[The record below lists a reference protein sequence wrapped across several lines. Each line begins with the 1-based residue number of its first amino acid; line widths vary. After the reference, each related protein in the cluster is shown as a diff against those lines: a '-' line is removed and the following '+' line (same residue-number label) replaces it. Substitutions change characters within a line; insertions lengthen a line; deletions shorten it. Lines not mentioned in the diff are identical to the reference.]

1 MDFMRNR
8 KLCNANAE
16 RMPSPYSEK
25 LVAKRPKRL
34 SVYGSRKSSERSA
47 DEINWQIIKGAGR
60 KFLLSVGSQRSTSK
74 QIVYSYTAWKVY

>member
-8 KLCNANAE
+8 KFCNANAE

-25 LVAKRPKRL
+25 LVVNRSKRL

-47 DEINWQIIKGAGR
+47 DEINWQLIKGAGR

-74 QIVYSYTAWKVY
+74 QIVYFYTVRQVY